1 MNDMRKENNSAN
13 PSIGENIPENNTDF
27 IHMRISDAGLENLLK
42 YIRKDGLHNKNRL
55 RNTNNIKTET
65 NDSHKGN
72 TAPVLEHG
80 HSNGQF
86 HTMLLLLIL
95 LFSGLSM
102 WLVKTNAMENDHSNS
117 DLQVGIAEDII
128 RFHVIANS
136 DSQDDQALKLIV
148 KETLVS
154 NLSPVLRNVD
164 TLSQARDILTDQLT
178 NIQELA
184 ETTLLENGYSYPVTV
199 SLGDSYFPLKVY
211 GDYSFPPG
219 TYEALR
225 VQIGAAKGKNW
236 WCVMFPPLCFVDET
250 YSVVD
255 ESSQEKLKHLL
266 TEAEYDT
273 LVSQKAPVKIK
284 FKLIE
289 TLKDLFH

>member
-1 MNDMRKENNSAN
+1 MNNESKENN
-13 PSIGENIPENNTDF
+13 
-27 IHMRISDAGLENLLK
+27 ISDAGLENLLK
-42 YIRKDGLHNKNRL
+42 YIRKDGLHNENKP
-55 RNTNNIKTET
+55 RNTDNMKTET
-65 NDSHKGN
+65 NDPHNGSDN
-72 TAPVLEHG
+72 TVPVLEHS

-86 HTMLLLLIL
+86 QTMLLILIL
-95 LFSGLSM
+95 LFSGITM
-102 WLVKTNAMENDHSNS
+102 WLVKTNAMENGNLNS

-136 DSQDDQALKLIV
+136 DSEEDQALKLIV
-148 KETLVS
+148 KDTLVS
-154 NLSPVLRNVD
+154 NLSPSLRNAD
-164 TLSQARDILTDQLT
+164 TLSQARAILTDQLT

-184 ETTLLENGYSYPVTV
+184 ETTIRENGYSYPVTV
-199 SLGDSYFPLKVY
+199 SLGDNYFPLKVY

-273 LVSQKAPVKIK
+273 LVSQKTPVKIK

-289 TLKDLFH
+289 ALKDLFH